1 MLERRPARLRRGARA
16 TVALTG
22 AATLVA
28 LATAASPAFAAPP
41 PGHHTGPGK
50 TYYVSAG
57 APGIGKGR
65 SVQTALPTIQ
75 DCADQAQPGD
85 TCVIQS
91 GTYDET
97 VTPAHSGTASAPIT
111 FEAAPGA
118 HVVVSGTRPLGG
130 FQPVD
135 QAQLATVVAAD
146 PFAADSLFSQ
156 AVAAGKVYSV
166 GVDLGAAGGEAQIFT
181 DGKMDIEASFPFP
194 GTDLLNPVIERADAG
209 TADATIVDSTLTRP
223 AGYWNGARA
232 LTSYW
237 YVTAT
242 GTVAS
247 SAVGSVTLTTA
258 PPCVHKVVPTD
269 TWFRLSG
276 KIGEL
281 GHPGSYFYD
290 AQAKRLYLYSDD
302 DPNSH
307 HIEAKARDLA
317 FDLTAASNIRINDIG
332 LFGSTIRTGD
342 ASTGVTLDGI
352 DGKYLSHYWDVTQG
366 ATDCGSN
373 VTRGVTTSG
382 IVLKGTGNTIEN
394 SRLQYSAGNGIS
406 LGGYGNTATD
416 NTITDVDYAGT
427 YAAAV
432 AVQGH
437 SQTVTHNTMARVGRS
452 GINLQWNGVAGTTA
466 GPDRI
471 AYNDISGHASLSVD
485 TAAIYTC
492 CSARMEGT
500 RIDHNVLHDPTP
512 RPGGVYPFGI
522 SGIYADN
529 GMSDI
534 QIDNNLGWGNHEGT
548 VELNGL
554 GSGSYDNLVYNN
566 TGGMTLFYVKGPN
579 QSTGTKIYNNIGPIT
594 GLAGA
599 TDGGLVLSNNFI
611 TGDPLFVDPAAHDY
625 RLQAGSPARNAAIPL
640 PGVNDGSTDP
650 VPSLGAFQYGA
661 EPWTAGA
668 RP

>member
-1 MLERRPARLRRGARA
+1 MLGFTRARSRSAGLAGAGA
-16 TVALTG
+16 TATALIL
-22 AATLVA
+22 AI
-28 LATAASPAFAAPP
+28 ATAASPASAAPP
-41 PGHHTGPGK
+41 PGHHHGHGATL
-50 TYYVSAG
+50 YVSEG
-57 APGIGKGR
+57 AARVGNGR
-65 SVQTALPTIQ
+65 SPQTPLPSIQ
-75 DCADQAQPGD
+75 ECADQAQPGD

-91 GTYDET
+91 GTYEET
-97 VTPAHSGTASAPIT
+97 VTPPRSGTSTQPIT
-111 FEAAPGA
+111 FAAAPGA
-118 HVVVSGTRPLGG
+118 EVVVSGAEQLTG
-130 FQPVD
+130 FTPVG
-135 QAQLATVVAAD
+135 QTQLDAVVATD
-146 PFAADSLFSQ
+146 PFAANSLFSQ
-156 AVAAGKVYSV
+156 AVGAGKIYSV
-166 GVDLGAAGGEAQIFT
+166 AADLGDAGGEAQVFT
-181 DGKMDIEASFPFP
+181 DETMDIEASYPFP
-194 GTDLLNPVIERADAG
+194 GTDLLDPTVERADAG

-290 AQAKRLYLYSDD
+290 AQAKRLYVYSDD
-302 DPNSH
+302 DPNGH
-307 HIEAKARDLA
+307 RIEAKTRDLA
-317 FDLTAASNIRINDIG
+317 FDLSAVSNVHVKGIG
-332 LFGSTIRTGD
+332 LFGATIRTGD
-342 ASTGVTLDGI
+342 SSTGVVLDDI

-366 ATDCGSN
+366 ATDCGAN

-382 IVLKGTGNTIEN
+382 IIIKGTGNTIKN
-394 SRLQYSAGNGIS
+394 SHLQYSAGNGIS
-406 LGGYGNTATD
+406 LGGYGNTAID
-416 NTITDVDYAGT
+416 NVITDVDYAGT

-437 SQTVTHNTMARVGRS
+437 SQTVTHNTMARTGRS

-471 AYNDISGHASLSVD
+471 AYNDISGHATLSVD
-485 TAAIYTC
+485 TAAIYSC
-492 CSARMEGT
+492 CSSHMEGT
-500 RIDHNVLHDPTP
+500 RIDHNVLHDPDP

-529 GMSDI
+529 GMSDL
-534 QIDNNLGWGNHEGT
+534 QIDNNVGWGNHEGT

-554 GSGSYDNLVYNN
+554 GTGSHDNLVYNN
-566 TGGMTLFYVKGPN
+566 TGGMTLFYVKEAG
-579 QSTGTKIYNNIGPIT
+579 QSTGTKIVNNIGPIT

-599 TDGGLVLSNNFI
+599 TDGGLVLSNNLI
-611 TGDPLFVDPAAHDY
+611 DGDPLFVDAAAHDY
-625 RLQAGSPARNAAIPL
+625 RLQAGSPARNAAIAL

-650 VPSLGAFQYGA
+650 TPSLGAFQYGA
-661 EPWTAGA
+661 APWTAGA

>member
-1 MLERRPARLRRGARA
+1 MLERIHGRPRA
-16 TVALTG
+16 ALTG
-22 AATLVA
+22 AALAAAAA
-28 LATAASPAFAAPP
+28 LLAAGTAAAPAGAAPP

-57 APGIGKGR
+57 AKGIGKGR
-65 SVQTALPTIQ
+65 SVQTALPSIQ
-75 DCADQAQPGD
+75 ECADQAQPGD

-91 GTYDET
+91 GTYEET

-118 HVVVSGTRPLGG
+118 DVVVSGTRQLSG

-135 QAQLATVVAAD
+135 QAQLASVVAAD
-146 PFAADSLFSQ
+146 PYAADSLFSQ

-181 DGKMDIEASFPFP
+181 DGAMDIEASFPFP
-194 GTDLLNPVIERADAG
+194 GTDLLDPAIERADAG
-209 TADATIVDSTLTRP
+209 TANATIVDSTLTRP

-281 GHPGSYFYD
+281 GYPGSYFYD

-302 DPNSH
+302 DPGSH
-307 HIEAKARDLA
+307 RIEAKVRDLA
-317 FDLTAASNIRINDIG
+317 FDLTAASNIRVKGIG
-332 LFGSTIRTGD
+332 LFGATIRTGD
-342 ASTGVTLDGI
+342 TTTGVTLDGI

-394 SRLQYSAGNGIS
+394 SHLQYSAGNGIS

-416 NTITDVDYAGT
+416 NVITDVDYAGT

-599 TDGGLVLSNNFI
+599 TDGGLVLSNNLI
-611 TGDPLFVDPAAHDY
+611 DGDPLFVNPTAHDY
-625 RLQAGSPARNAAIPL
+625 RLQPGSPARNAAIPL

-661 EPWTAGA
+661 DPWTAGA
-668 RP
+668 RG

>member
-1 MLERRPARLRRGARA
+1 MLEFRRARRRRGLILG
-16 TVALTG
+16 TGVA
-22 AATLVA
+22 VA
-28 LATAASPAFAAPP
+28 GVLLAATAAPALASPPAGVH
-41 PGHHTGPGK
+41 PGGGK
-50 TYYVSAG
+50 TYYVSANAKG
-57 APGIGKGR
+57 VGKGR
-65 SVQTALPTIQ
+65 SVQTALPSIQ
-75 DCADQAQPGD
+75 DCADTAQPGD
-85 TCVIQS
+85 TCVIQA
-91 GTYDET
+91 GTYEET

-111 FEAAPGA
+111 FKPAPGA
-118 HVVVSGTRPLGG
+118 KVVVSGTEQLTG
-130 FQPVD
+130 FAPVG
-135 QAQLATVVAAD
+135 QTELNAVVAAD

-156 AVAAGKVYSV
+156 AVAAGKIYSV
-166 GVDLGAAGGEAQIFT
+166 GVDLGSAASEAQIFT
-181 DGKMDIEASFPFP
+181 DGTMDIEASYPFP
-194 GTDLLNPVIERADAG
+194 GTDLLNPSVERADAG
-209 TADATIVDSTLTRP
+209 TADATVVDSTLTRP
-223 AGYWNGARA
+223 AGYWDGARA

-247 SAVGSVTLTTA
+247 SAVGSFTLTTA

-290 AQAKRLYLYSDD
+290 ATAKKLYLYSDD
-302 DPNSH
+302 DPNAH
-307 HIEAKARDLA
+307 RVEAKVRDLG
-317 FDLTAASNIRINDIG
+317 FDLTGVSNVHVEDIG
-332 LFGSTIRTGD
+332 LFGATIRTGD
-342 ASTGVTLDGI
+342 SSTGITLDGI
-352 DGKYLSHYWDVTQG
+352 DAKYLSHYWDVTQG
-366 ATDCGSN
+366 ATDCGTN
-373 VTRGVTTSG
+373 VTRGVSTSG
-382 IVLKGTGNTIEN
+382 IVLKGTGNTIKN
-394 SRLQYSAGNGIS
+394 SRLQYSAGNGVS
-406 LGGYGNTATD
+406 LGGYGNTAID

-452 GINLQWNGVAGTTA
+452 GINLQWNGVAGTTP
-466 GPDRI
+466 GPDRV
-471 AYNDISGHASLSVD
+471 AYNDISGYATLSVD
-485 TAAIYTC
+485 TAAIYSC
-492 CSARMEGT
+492 CAARVEGT
-500 RIDHNVLHDPTP
+500 RVDHNVLHDPTP

-529 GMSDI
+529 GMSDM

-554 GSGSYDNLVYNN
+554 GSGSLDNLVYNN
-566 TGGMTLFYVKGPN
+566 TGGLTLFYVKGPN

-599 TDGGLVLSNNFI
+599 TDGGLVLSNNLI
-611 TGDPLFVDPAAHDY
+611 DGDPLYVNPAAHDY

-650 VPSLGAFQYGA
+650 TPSLGAFQYGA
-661 EPWTAGA
+661 TPWTAGA
-668 RP
+668 RG

>member
-1 MLERRPARLRRGARA
+1 MLERIHGRRRA
-16 TVALTG
+16 ALTG
-22 AATLVA
+22 AALAAAATL
-28 LATAASPAFAAPP
+28 LAAGTAAAPAVGAPP

-57 APGIGKGR
+57 AKGIGKGR
-65 SVQTALPTIQ
+65 SVQTALPSIQ
-75 DCADQAQPGD
+75 ECADQAQPGD

-91 GTYDET
+91 GTYEET

-118 HVVVSGTRPLGG
+118 DVVVSGTRQLSG

-135 QAQLATVVAAD
+135 QAQLASVVAAD
-146 PFAADSLFSQ
+146 PYAANSLFSQ

-181 DGKMDIEASFPFP
+181 DGAMDIEASFPFP
-194 GTDLLNPVIERADAG
+194 GTDLLDPAIERADAG
-209 TADATIVDSTLTRP
+209 TANATIVDSTLTRP

-302 DPNSH
+302 DPGSH
-307 HIEAKARDLA
+307 RIEAKVRDLA
-317 FDLTAASNIRINDIG
+317 FDLTAASNIRVKGIG
-332 LFGSTIRTGD
+332 LFGATIRTGD
-342 ASTGVTLDGI
+342 TSTGVTLDGI

-394 SRLQYSAGNGIS
+394 SHLQYSAGNGIS

-416 NTITDVDYAGT
+416 NVITDVDYAGT

-599 TDGGLVLSNNFI
+599 TDGGLVLSNNLI
-611 TGDPLFVDPAAHDY
+611 DGDPLFVNPTAHDY
-625 RLQAGSPARNAAIPL
+625 RLQPGSPARNAAIPL

-650 VPSLGAFQYGA
+650 VPSLGALQYGA
-661 EPWTAGA
+661 DPWTAGA
-668 RP
+668 RG

>member
-1 MLERRPARLRRGARA
+1 MLERRPALRGRIRA
-16 TVALTG
+16 AAALTG
-22 AATLVA
+22 AAA
-28 LATAASPAFAAPP
+28 LFAVATAAAPAFAAPP

-75 DCADQAQPGD
+75 DCADVAQPGD

-91 GTYDET
+91 GTYRET

-118 HVVVSGTRPLGG
+118 HVVVSGTQQLDG

-135 QAQLATVVAAD
+135 QAQLAAVVSAD

-181 DGKMDIEASFPFP
+181 DGTMDIEASFPFP
-194 GTDLLNPVIERADAG
+194 GTDLLNPTVERADAG
-209 TADATIVDSTLTRP
+209 TAGATIVDSALTRP

-281 GHPGSYFYD
+281 GYPGSYFYD
-290 AQAKRLYLYSDD
+290 PQAKRLYLYSDD
-302 DPNSH
+302 DPDGH
-307 HIEAKARDLA
+307 RIEAKARDLA
-317 FDLTAASNIRINDIG
+317 FDLTSASDIRVQGIG
-332 LFGSTIRTGD
+332 LFGATIRTGD
-342 ASTGVTLDGI
+342 TSTGVTLDGI

-416 NTITDVDYAGT
+416 NVITDVDYAGT

-599 TDGGLVLSNNFI
+599 TDGGLVLSNNLI
-611 TGDPLFVDPAAHDY
+611 DGDPLFVDPAAHDY

-668 RP
+668 QP